1 MGKIMEEHFHQHISR
16 QFNQELEDLRK
27 DVMTMGGLA
36 EQMIADAITALI
48 EGESARAE
56 QVIENDH
63 QVNQMEKQIDQQCI
77 QILARRQPTAS
88 DLRLVMA
95 IIKTVNDLERVGDE
109 AEQIAKMAIR
119 LVSRDRP
126 RGNYRELETMG
137 THVRAMIRDALNGFA
152 RLEPEVAIALKR
164 QDQKVD
170 SEYEAILRQ
179 YYSYLVEE
187 PRNTS
192 RILDS
197 IWVARSLERIG
208 DHAKNIGEYIVYMVE
223 GKDIRRASAEEIEQ
237 SLGESD

>member
-1 MGKIMEEHFHQHISR
+1 MEEHFHQHISR

-27 DVMTMGGLA
+27 DVMRMGGLA
-36 EQMIADAITALI
+36 EQMIADAISALI

-63 QVNQMEKQIDQQCI
+63 QVNEMEKKIDQQCI

-95 IIKTVNDLERVGDE
+95 IIKTVNDIERVGDE

-137 THVRAMIRDALNGFA
+137 AHVRAMISDALNGFA
-152 RLEPEVAIALKR
+152 RLEPEVAVSLKR

-170 SEYEAILRQ
+170 AEYEAILRQ

-208 DHAKNIGEYIVYMVE
+208 DHAKNIGEYIVYMVQ
-223 GKDIRRASAEEIEQ
+223 GKDIRRASVEEIEK
-237 SLGESD
+237 SLVDKA

>member
-1 MGKIMEEHFHQHISR
+1 MEEHFHQHISR

-36 EQMIADAITALI
+36 EQMIADAVMALI

-223 GKDIRRASAEEIEQ
+223 GKDIRRATVEEIEQ
-237 SLGESD
+237 SLGESE

>member
-1 MGKIMEEHFHQHISR
+1 MEEHFHQHISR

-36 EQMIADAITALI
+36 EQMIADAVMALI

-95 IIKTVNDLERVGDE
+95 IIKTVNDIERVGDE

-223 GKDIRRASAEEIEQ
+223 GKDIRRASVEEIEQ
-237 SLGESD
+237 SLGESE

>member
-1 MGKIMEEHFHQHISR
+1 MEEHFHQHISR

-36 EQMIADAITALI
+36 EQMIADAVTALI

-237 SLGESD
+237 SLGEND

>member
-1 MGKIMEEHFHQHISR
+1 MEEHFHQHISR

-36 EQMIADAITALI
+36 EQMIADAVMALI

-95 IIKTVNDLERVGDE
+95 IIKTVNDIERVGDE

-152 RLEPEVAIALKR
+152 RLEPEVAIELKR

-223 GKDIRRASAEEIEQ
+223 GKDIRRASVEEIEQ
-237 SLGESD
+237 SLGESE

>member
-1 MGKIMEEHFHQHISR
+1 MEEHFHQHISR

>member
-1 MGKIMEEHFHQHISR
+1 MEEHFHQHISR
-16 QFNQELEDLRK
+16 QFNQELEELRK

-36 EQMIADAITALI
+36 EQMIADAVMALI

-63 QVNQMEKQIDQQCI
+63 QVNQMEKQIDLQCI

-95 IIKTVNDLERVGDE
+95 IIKTVNDIERVGDE

-223 GKDIRRASAEEIEQ
+223 GKDIRRATVEEIEQ
-237 SLGESD
+237 SLGESE

>member
-1 MGKIMEEHFHQHISR
+1 MEEHFHQHISR

-36 EQMIADAITALI
+36 EQMIADAIMALI

-95 IIKTVNDLERVGDE
+95 IIKTVNDIERVGDE

-223 GKDIRRASAEEIEQ
+223 GKDIRRATVEEIEQ
-237 SLGESD
+237 SLGEGE

>member
-1 MGKIMEEHFHQHISR
+1 MEEHFHQHISR

-36 EQMIADAITALI
+36 EQMIADAVMALI

-95 IIKTVNDLERVGDE
+95 IIKTVNDIERVGDE

-152 RLEPEVAIALKR
+152 RMEPEVAISLKR

-223 GKDIRRASAEEIEQ
+223 GKDIRRASVEEIEQ
-237 SLGESD
+237 SLGESE

>member
-1 MGKIMEEHFHQHISR
+1 MEEHFHQHISR
-16 QFNQELEDLRK
+16 QFNQELEELRK

-36 EQMIADAITALI
+36 EQMIADAVMALI

-223 GKDIRRASAEEIEQ
+223 GKDIRRATVEEIEQ
-237 SLGESD
+237 SLGESE

>member
-1 MGKIMEEHFHQHISR
+1 MEEHFHQHISR
-16 QFNQELEDLRK
+16 KFNQELEDLRK

-63 QVNQMEKQIDQQCI
+63 QVNDMEKKIDQQCI

-95 IIKTVNDLERVGDE
+95 IIKTVNDIERVGDE

-137 THVRAMIRDALNGFA
+137 AHVRTMIRDALNGFA
-152 RLEPEVAIALKR
+152 RLEPEVAVSLKR

-170 SEYEAILRQ
+170 AEYEAILRQ

-208 DHAKNIGEYIVYMVE
+208 DHAKNIGEYIVYMVQ
-223 GKDIRRASAEEIEQ
+223 GKDIRRASVEEIEQ
-237 SLGESD
+237 SLVDKA

>member
-1 MGKIMEEHFHQHISR
+1 MEEHFHQHISR
-16 QFNQELEDLRK
+16 QFNQELESLRQ

-36 EQMIADAITALI
+36 EQMILDAVNALI
-48 EGESARAE
+48 NGESVRAE

-63 QVNQMEKQIDQQCI
+63 QVNEMEKQIDQQCI

-95 IIKTVNDLERVGDE
+95 IIKTVNDIERVGDE

-126 RGNYRELETMG
+126 RNNYREIEAMG
-137 THVRAMIRDALNGFA
+137 SHVRAMIRDALDGFA
-152 RLEPEVAIALKR
+152 RLEPEVAVQLKR
-164 QDQKVD
+164 QDEKVD
-170 SEYEAILRQ
+170 AEYEAILRQ

-197 IWVARSLERIG
+197 IWIARSLERIG

-223 GKDIRRASAEEIEQ
+223 GKDIRRATAEEIEQ
-237 SLGESD
+237 SLGDATH

>member
-1 MGKIMEEHFHQHISR
+1 MEEHFHQHISR
-16 QFNQELEDLRK
+16 QFNQELEELRK

-36 EQMIADAITALI
+36 EQMIADAVMALI

-95 IIKTVNDLERVGDE
+95 IIKTVNDIERVGDE

-223 GKDIRRASAEEIEQ
+223 GKDIRRASVEEIEQ
-237 SLGESD
+237 SLGEGE

>member
-1 MGKIMEEHFHQHISR
+1 MEEHFHQHISR

-36 EQMIADAITALI
+36 EQMIADAVMALI

-63 QVNQMEKQIDQQCI
+63 QVNQMEKQIDLQCI

-95 IIKTVNDLERVGDE
+95 IIKTVNDIERVGDE

-223 GKDIRRASAEEIEQ
+223 GKDIRRASVEEIEQ
-237 SLGESD
+237 SLGESE

>member
-1 MGKIMEEHFHQHISR
+1 MEEHFHQHISR

-27 DVMTMGGLA
+27 DVMRMGGLA
-36 EQMIADAITALI
+36 EQMIADAVSALI

-63 QVNQMEKQIDQQCI
+63 QVNEMEKKIDQQCI

-95 IIKTVNDLERVGDE
+95 IIKTVNDIERVGDE

-137 THVRAMIRDALNGFA
+137 VHVRAMISDALNGFA
-152 RLEPEVAIALKR
+152 RLEPEVAISLKR

-170 SEYEAILRQ
+170 AEYEAILRQ

-208 DHAKNIGEYIVYMVE
+208 DHAKNIGEYIVYMVQ
-223 GKDIRRASAEEIEQ
+223 GKDIRRASVEEIEK
-237 SLGESD
+237 SLVDKA

>member
-1 MGKIMEEHFHQHISR
+1 MEEHFHQHISR

-88 DLRLVMA
+88 DLRLVIA

-137 THVRAMIRDALNGFA
+137 THVREMIRDALNGFA

>member
-1 MGKIMEEHFHQHISR
+1 MDEHFHQHISR

-36 EQMIADAITALI
+36 EQMIADAVSALI
-48 EGESARAE
+48 DGESARAE

-63 QVNQMEKQIDQQCI
+63 KVNEMEKHIDQQCI

-126 RGNYRELETMG
+126 RGNYREIESMAG
-137 THVRAMIRDALNGFA
+137 HVRAMIRDALNGFA

-164 QDQKVD
+164 QDVKVD
-170 SEYEAILRQ
+170 AEYEAILRQ

-192 RILDS
+192 RVLDS
-197 IWVARSLERIG
+197 IWVSRSLERIG

-223 GKDIRRASAEEIEQ
+223 GKDIRRASVEEIEE
-237 SLGESD
+237 SLSEAE

>member
-1 MGKIMEEHFHQHISR
+1 MEEHFHQHISR

-137 THVRAMIRDALNGFA
+137 AHVRAMIRDALNGFA

>member
-1 MGKIMEEHFHQHISR
+1 MEEHFHQHISR

-27 DVMTMGGLA
+27 DVMRMGGLA
-36 EQMIADAITALI
+36 EQMIADAVSALI

-63 QVNQMEKQIDQQCI
+63 QVNEMEKKIDQQCI

-95 IIKTVNDLERVGDE
+95 IIKTVNDIERVGDE

-137 THVRAMIRDALNGFA
+137 AHVRAMISDALNGFA
-152 RLEPEVAIALKR
+152 RLEPEVAISLKR

-170 SEYEAILRQ
+170 AEYEAILRQ

-208 DHAKNIGEYIVYMVE
+208 DHAKNIGEYIVYMVQ
-223 GKDIRRASAEEIEQ
+223 GKDIRRASVEEIEK
-237 SLGESD
+237 SLVDKA